1 MPTGL
6 PDDLKRSTR
15 ERDGYRCLECGV
27 AVATDRGGCPQIQHV
42 VPCAQGQTDDHEK
55 LITLCFPCYATKG
68 LRAHAE
74 LLRAAVPDRLP
85 EFVKQMTWDFGLNLL
100 AYSAVDRSAVD
111 STRRRRSKSST
122 VWRRY
127 LDTIAE
133 LARDAQ
139 AGDPIADC

>member
-6 PDDLKRSTR
+6 PDDLHRPSR

-27 AVATDRGGCPQIQHV
+27 AVATDRGGCP
-42 VPCAQGQTDDHEK
+42 AK
-55 LITLCFPCYATKG
+55 LVTLCFPCYATKG

-74 LLRAAVPDRLP
+74 VLRVAVPDRLP

-100 AYSAVDRSAVD
+100 AYSGWIDPRRFDPAQVLEGFAV
-111 STRRRRSKSST
+111 
-122 VWRRY
+122 WQRY

-133 LARDAQ
+133 LARD
-139 AGDPIADC
+139 G

>member
-1 MPTGL
+1 MLTGL

-15 ERDGYRCLECGV
+15 ERDGHRCLECGV
-27 AVATDRGGCPQIQHV
+27 AVATDPGCPQTQHV
-42 VPCAQGQTDDHEK
+42 VPCAQGQSDDHEK
-55 LITLCFPCYATKG
+55 PITLCFPCYATKG

-74 LLRAAVPDRLP
+74 VLRLAVPDRLP

-100 AYSAVDRSAVD
+100 AYSAWIDPLRFDPAPVLEGFAV
-111 STRRRRSKSST
+111 
-122 VWRRY
+122 WQRY
-127 LDTIAE
+127 LETIAE

>member
-15 ERDGYRCLECGV
+15 ERDGHRCLECGV

-74 LLRAAVPDRLP
+74 LLRLAVPDRLP
-85 EFVKQMTWDFGLNLL
+85 EFVKQMTWQIGLNLS
-100 AYSAVDRSAVD
+100 YSEWIDPLRFDPAQALEEFGL
-111 STRRRRSKSST
+111 
-122 VWRRY
+122 WRRY
-127 LDTIAE
+127 LDTIAG

-139 AGDPIADC
+139 AGDSTADC